1 MIRAHPLSLRLGSR
15 LLLSISLLAGCAAPQ
30 PPGPV
35 ATGLQLP
42 QDWTDATAPRAGASA
57 LAAWWERFHDPL
69 LASLIEEALQAN
81 TSVESGR
88 QAWAQARALSEVA
101 AAGLRPSVQA
111 VASAQ
116 RNRVAGNSGSAS
128 GSGGSTVNTLGAGF
142 DASWET
148 DLFQRLHAAAA
159 AAGLDA
165 QASQADLG
173 ALQVTLAAEVAVDYM
188 QLRSLQARWAI
199 AQANGQSQQN
209 TLQITRWRQQAGLLT
224 VLELAQAQTAALQ
237 TQASLPALASAAT
250 QMEHSLAVLTH
261 RAPAAL
267 HLRLSPPGPTLAAPE
282 ALVLAFPAETL
293 RQRADVRAA
302 ELRVSAAYQRTVQ
315 ADAARYPDLQLSGNL
330 GLSALGWAA
339 LGRSSAGVFGLLAS
353 VSVPVLDG
361 GAARAQL
368 RAQQAALRQTA
379 VQYDA
384 VVLTA
389 LAEVEDGLVSLR
401 SNRERLRGLQE
412 AEQAASH
419 AARLARQRFAS
430 GLVDFQVV
438 LETQR
443 SALLTQDAQA
453 SALMDLQT
461 DHVRLYKAL
470 GGGWEPAMLDLSPPA
485 VRTGARG

>member
-1 MIRAHPLSLRLGSR
+1 MPPKLGLR

-30 PPGPV
+30 PPGP
-35 ATGLQLP
+35 APTGLQVP
-42 QDWTDATAPRAGASA
+42 QDWADATAPRADTAAPRAGASA

-69 LASLIEEALQAN
+69 LARLIEEALQAN

-88 QAWAQARALSEVA
+88 QAWAQARALAEVA

-116 RNRVAGNSGSAS
+116 RNRTA
-128 GSGGSTVNTLGAGF
+128 GSTGSSAGARTFNTLGAGF

-173 ALQVTLAAEVAVDYM
+173 ALQVALAAEVAVDYM
-188 QLRSLQARWAI
+188 QLRSLQTRWAI

-224 VLELAQAQTAALQ
+224 ALELAQAQTAALQ
-237 TQASLPALASAAT
+237 TQALLPPLASAAT

-302 ELRVSAAYQRTVQ
+302 ELRVGAAYQRTVQ

-368 RAQQAALRQTA
+368 RAQQAALQQAA

-389 LAEVEDGLVSLR
+389 LAEVEGGLVSLR
-401 SNRERLRGLQE
+401 SNRERLRALQE

-453 SALMDLQT
+453 SALVDLQT

-470 GGGWEPAMLDLSPPA
+470 GGGWEPAMLDLSPPTT
-485 VRTGARG
+485 RTGARG

>member
-1 MIRAHPLSLRLGSR
+1 MRLSLR

-30 PPGPV
+30 PPGP
-35 ATGLQLP
+35 APTGLQVP
-42 QDWTDATAPRAGASA
+42 QDWADATAPRADTAAPRVGASA

-69 LASLIEEALQAN
+69 LASLVEEALQAN

-88 QAWAQARALSEVA
+88 QAWAQARALAEVA

-116 RNRVAGNSGSAS
+116 RNRTA
-128 GSGGSTVNTLGAGF
+128 GSTGSSAGAGARTFNTLGAGF

-159 AAGLDA
+159 AAVLDA

-173 ALQVTLAAEVAVDYM
+173 ALQVALAAEVAVDYM

-224 VLELAQAQTAALQ
+224 ALELAQAQTAALQ
-237 TQASLPALASAAT
+237 TQALLPPLASAAT

-267 HLRLSPPGPTLAAPE
+267 HLRLSPPGATLAAPE

-302 ELRVSAAYQRTVQ
+302 ELRVGAAYQRTVQ

-330 GLSALGWAA
+330 GLSALGLAA

-368 RAQQAALRQTA
+368 RAQQAALQQAA

-384 VVLTA
+384 VVLAA
-389 LAEVEDGLVSLR
+389 LAEVEGGLVSLR
-401 SNRERLRGLQE
+401 GNRERLRGLQE

-453 SALMDLQT
+453 SALVDLQT

-470 GGGWEPAMLDLSPPA
+470 GGGWEPAMLDLSPPTT
-485 VRTGARG
+485 RTGARG

>member
-81 TSVESGR
+81 TSVESGL
-88 QAWAQARALSEVA
+88 QAWAQARALAEVA

-237 TQASLPALASAAT
+237 TQASLPPLASAAT

-330 GLSALGWAA
+330 GLSALGWA
-339 LGRSSAGVFGLLAS
+339 
-353 VSVPVLDG
+353 
-361 GAARAQL
+361 
-368 RAQQAALRQTA
+368 
-379 VQYDA
+379 
-384 VVLTA
+384 A